1 MTPLLSYFAEHV
13 YAKLERPNKAEHTA
27 IFERE
32 LAIGNL
38 TPKEKALW
46 EFVCSTYGKA
56 EFSTKQ
62 LEKEYGNAAYATI
75 RTFALKFTELG
86 LLTSQSYGNR
96 RKYRLS

>member
-1 MTPLLSYFAEHV
+1 MTPLLSYFADHV
-13 YAKLERPNKAEHTA
+13 YAKLERSDEAEHTA

-32 LAIGNL
+32 LAGGKL
-38 TPKEKALW
+38 TAKEKAQW

-75 RTFALKFTELG
+75 RTFVLRFTKLGLPDLTEL
-86 LLTSQSYGNR
+86 QE
-96 RKYRLS
+96 